1 MSTQLKCLYARRSVR
16 HPKAA
21 RYAVSVLFL
30 VAVGFSVSAP
40 AITNTSP
47 EWVALPAM
55 RIIGTAPR
63 SVLPLSKHEI
73 RPEPAQAV
81 TLRDG
86 ADLVADS
93 PGAAVVRNGPLT
105 GIVQLRGLQNERVK
119 ILVDGMTLTPACPN
133 HMDPPLHY
141 VAPSS
146 LDSLTVLAGITPV
159 SLGGDS
165 LAGTVLVQSPAP
177 RFATNQASV
186 SYADA
191 GVRYETGNR
200 GLGFDGQVGAADQ
213 QASALYQGSWADA
226 EDYRFRDG
234 TVRATGHTT
243 QQHTIRLGAQTQPG
257 ILTLEVGYGQTRDAG
272 TPALPMDM
280 IEDDSWRVRA
290 AHTAELDWGRWEAR
304 GYYHAIDHLMDNF
317 SLRPA
322 GMMRMFS
329 PAESRDFGGGLATEF
344 PWADHQLG
352 AGLDFHG
359 LRFNAYQENVANG
372 LRQDSLPDLSR
383 DRVGGYLEWT
393 SAWHPRWETQV
404 GVRADGVFSDADDV
418 RQAFPPSAADQ
429 AAFNAREHQE
439 DDLNLDATVLAR
451 FHATSHFSLEAGFA
465 RKNRAPS
472 PLERYLWTPLSASAG
487 QADGRRYLG
496 NLDLSSETSHQVGLT
511 LMGHTTNGL
520 VRVTPFYQWVGDY
533 IQGTPIA
540 RTTPE
545 GLPVL
550 QFQNQDRVELYG
562 VDLETRYDPLRSL
575 GFRGTLSYVRGRNL
589 STGDNLYRIAPLRG
603 TVSLEHRW
611 GIYQGIL
618 QVVMADDQT
627 EVSRYNNEPTTPGYA
642 LLNLR
647 IQLAVHRHL
656 ELALALENVFDELY
670 TDHLGGINRVA
681 ESDVG
686 LGQRIPGRGR
696 SLVTMVRG
704 RF

>member
-1 MSTQLKCLYARRSVR
+1 MLTAYTIESAIPAASVG
-16 HPKAA
+16 A
-21 RYAVSVLFL
+21 LFL
-30 VAVGFSVSAP
+30 ALASLHAAPDPATNAVPDLVQMPPMHVMGSAP
-40 AITNTSP
+40 RV
-47 EWVALPAM
+47 E
-55 RIIGTAPR
+55 
-63 SVLPLSKHEI
+63 LPLSSQEL
-73 RPEPAQAV
+73 RPDRGQTL

-86 ADLVADS
+86 ADLVADA

-105 GIVQLRGLQNERVK
+105 GIVQLRGMQNERVR

-141 VAPSS
+141 VAPSG
-146 LDSLTVLAGITPV
+146 LESLTVMAGITPV

-165 LAGTVLVQSPAP
+165 LAGTVLAQSPAP
-177 RFATNQASV
+177 RFATNQPSIT
-186 SYADA
+186 YAEA

-200 GLGFDGQVGAADQ
+200 GLGFDGHAGAADQ
-213 QASALYQGSWADA
+213 QVSALYLGSWADA

-234 TVRATGHTT
+234 TVRATGYTT
-243 QQHTIRLGAQTQPG
+243 QQHSIRLGAQTEPG
-257 ILTLEVGYGQTRDAG
+257 ILTLDLGLGQTRDAG

-322 GMMRMFS
+322 GMLRMFS
-329 PAESRDFGGGLATEF
+329 PAKSRDFGGGLATEL
-344 PWADHQLG
+344 PWADQTFG

-359 LRFNAYQENVANG
+359 LRFNAYQENAANG
-372 LRQDSLPDLSR
+372 LRQDSLPDVSR

-404 GVRADGVFSDADDV
+404 GVRADGVFSDADEV
-418 RQAFPPSAADQ
+418 RQAFPPAAADQ
-429 AAFNAREHQE
+429 AAFNARERQK
-439 DDLNLDATVLAR
+439 DDLNLDATALAR
-451 FHATSHFSLEAGFA
+451 FRASSRFSVEAGFA

-472 PLERYLWTPLSASAG
+472 VLERYLWTPLSASAG

-520 VRVTPFYQWVGDY
+520 VRVTPFYQWVSDY
-533 IQGTPIA
+533 IQGSPIA
-540 RTTPE
+540 RITPE

-550 QFQNQDRVELYG
+550 QYQNQDRVELYG
-562 VDLETRYDPLRSL
+562 VDLDTRYDVLRSL
-575 GFRGTLSYVRGRNL
+575 SLRGTLSYVRGRNL
-589 STGDNLYRIAPLRG
+589 STDDNLYRIAPLRG
-603 TVSLEHRW
+603 TVSIEHRW
-611 GIYQGIL
+611 GIYRGIL

-627 EVSRYNNEPTTPGYA
+627 HVSRYNNEPTTPGYA

-647 IQLAVHRHL
+647 VQLAVHRNV

-670 TDHLGGINRVA
+670 TDHLGGINSVGG
-681 ESDVG
+681 SDVA

-696 SLVTMVRG
+696 SLITMVRG